1 MLFVWEELL
10 SAFGVLSAWEELP
23 SAWGVLFACGVPPA
37 WEEPP
42 SAWGPLLFVWEE
54 LPVSGC
60 GVSALGG
67 I

>member
-10 SAFGVLSAWEELP
+10 SAFGVLSVGEELP
-23 SAWGVLFACGVPPA
+23 SAWGVLFAWGVPLA
-37 WEEPP
+37 WEEPL
-42 SAWGPLLFVWEE
+42 SAWGVLVFVWEE